1 MDGSS
6 SRLYGTLFSA
16 CRAFFDPSVLGV
28 IGPSSASRQRT
39 RDPAF
44 GAHVSLSARAGPTG
58 VGEVPCLARRHRLIV
73 YGRGASAAKST
84 CVPMCNVCIISY
96 HPVQW
101 SRRGHLLWHLTGLSY
116 PPLATIGGKALGNSQ
131 SITRQYQPR
140 QQAFAR
146 LSVSQLRALF
156 TSFVYFGKRCHVPCA
171 RAAHTHAIDLLVF
184 TQCAPACNS
193 GPCLQRITHK
203 RELGGCAV
211 RGSFGVDVV

>member
-1 MDGSS
+1 MKLPTQIEVQRALQNEKPNATWDHVYWAINCRLVDGPTRTELLPECMERDCRFAARFSLS
-6 SRLYGTLFSA
+6 TL
-16 CRAFFDPSVLGV
+16 LGV

-101 SRRGHLLWHLTGLSY
+101 SRRGHLLWHLTGLSS
-116 PPLATIGGKALGNSQ
+116 PPLATIGG
-131 SITRQYQPR
+131 
-140 QQAFAR
+140 R
-146 LSVSQLRALF
+146 LWGIRKV
-156 TSFVYFGKRCHVPCA
+156 
-171 RAAHTHAIDLLVF
+171 
-184 TQCAPACNS
+184 
-193 GPCLQRITHK
+193 
-203 RELGGCAV
+203 
-211 RGSFGVDVV
+211 